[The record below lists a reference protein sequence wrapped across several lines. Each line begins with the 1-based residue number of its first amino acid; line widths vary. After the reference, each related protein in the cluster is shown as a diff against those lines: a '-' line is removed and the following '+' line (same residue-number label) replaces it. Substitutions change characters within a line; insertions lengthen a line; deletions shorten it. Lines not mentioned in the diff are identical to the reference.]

1 MPLSNQFAFSQH
13 NLQDYLDCPRRF
25 QLRYL
30 EKMAWPAVQSEP
42 ILEQERRMQ
51 LGERFHQ
58 MVQQHQ
64 LGLPA
69 ESLELMAASDSE
81 LLAWWQ
87 AYLQDLP
94 ANLPPV
100 RMVEHTLSAR
110 FAGFRLLAKYDLLA
124 IDPGHHIHIVDWK
137 TNRRRPSAASLR
149 ERVQTRL
156 YPFLLVLA
164 GTHLNGGIPWQPEQ
178 VELIYWFTAESAKPL
193 RFQYSTVQYEEDEK
207 LLSAWIN
214 AIQRSADQTML
225 MTTDIDHQCKLCN
238 FRSFC
243 DRGQRAGEWDEEIS
257 EPDSGKQSIDF
268 DFEQIEEIEF

>member
-1 MPLSNQFAFSQH
+1 MPIPADFLFSQH

-58 MVQQHQ
+58 LVQQHQ

-69 ESLELMAASDSE
+69 ETLELMAGDD
-81 LLAWWQ
+81 LDLGVWWQ
-87 AYLQDLP
+87 AYLNGLPADLP
-94 ANLPPV
+94 AI
-100 RMVEHTLSAR
+100 RKVEYTLSAR

-124 IDPGHHIHIVDWK
+124 IEPGNRILIIDWK

-156 YPFLLVLA
+156 YPFLIVLA
-164 GTHLNGGIPWQPEQ
+164 GKHLNGGVPWLPEQ
-178 VELIYWFTAESAKPL
+178 VELIYWFTAEPGKPQ
-193 RFQYSTVQYEEDEK
+193 RYQYSAVLYQEDER

-214 AIQRSADQTML
+214 AIQRSTGEPML
-225 MTTDIDHQCKLCN
+225 MTADVEHQCKLCN
-238 FRSFC
+238 YRSFC
-243 DRGQRAGEWDEEIS
+243 DRGQRAGEWDGEDAAQ
-257 EPDSGKQSIDF
+257 DSAKESIDIDF
-268 DFEQIEEIEF
+268 DQIEEIEF